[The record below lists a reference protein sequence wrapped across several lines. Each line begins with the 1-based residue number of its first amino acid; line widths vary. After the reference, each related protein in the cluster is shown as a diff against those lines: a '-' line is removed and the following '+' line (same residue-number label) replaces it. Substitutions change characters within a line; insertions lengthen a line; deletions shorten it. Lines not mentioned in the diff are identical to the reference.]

1 MTDFVNENNL
11 RKEEFIM
18 FCSKCG
24 QQISDSALFC
34 KFCGTKV
41 EQKTSSEATGNS
53 TYAPVNNDAGTY
65 ATAANNSGA
74 YSSNASV
81 QSGATQN
88 VTLEEFYNNHYS
100 EKGKKNF
107 KIFTIAA
114 YVVLAI
120 IVGSCIYTITDMSKA
135 IKIYNEANLSF
146 PGKYYLY
153 YLLPIIIPV
162 AVIGMHLKKNVIFAY
177 MGFGAIVWAIILICM
192 EVLVFNFNILSY
204 ACLFWYAKEVIIINK
219 AYKQFV
225 AGNYLSE

>member
-1 MTDFVNENNL
+1 MIFVNENNL

-81 QSGATQN
+81 QGGATQN

-107 KIFTIAA
+107 KGLTIGTYISAA
-114 YVVLAI
+114 ILMINYML
-120 IVGSCIYTITDMSKA
+120 ITFEFAEIMKRCEEL
-135 IKIYNEANLSF
+135 NVSF
-146 PGKYYLY
+146 PGEGYLF
-153 YLLPIIIPV
+153 YLLPVIVPI

-177 MGFGAIVWAIILICM
+177 MGFGAIVWYIILICM
-192 EVLVFNFNILSY
+192 GVITISLFILPY